1 MGGKFMEWNCL
12 ECKQFN
18 QGDGLFC
25 GKCGR
30 RREVGAKQVLDIL
43 GLMENQ
49 PNARRTPQP
58 GDLPGQFDIWFD
70 GGASI
75 THTGTHTEYEF
86 ADGTRAVQKYRFG
99 PLSDP
104 DYHVLDLDI
113 AFPNKVSVSIAS
125 RVLFDNV
132 HYSFS

>member
-1 MGGKFMEWNCL
+1 MEWNCL
-12 ECKQFN
+12 ECKQLN

-25 GKCGR
+25 RECGR
-30 RREVGAKQVLDIL
+30 RRKVNGQQVLDIS
-43 GLMENQ
+43 GLMTNR

-58 GDLPGQFDIWFD
+58 GDLPGTFDSWFD

-86 ADGTRAVQKYRFG
+86 ADGTRARENYRFG

-104 DYHVLDLDI
+104 ECHVI
-113 AFPNKVSVSIAS
+113 EIIIKFPNNVRVSLTES
-125 RVLFDNV
+125 VLFDNPHDTPV
-132 HYSFS
+132 ADLP